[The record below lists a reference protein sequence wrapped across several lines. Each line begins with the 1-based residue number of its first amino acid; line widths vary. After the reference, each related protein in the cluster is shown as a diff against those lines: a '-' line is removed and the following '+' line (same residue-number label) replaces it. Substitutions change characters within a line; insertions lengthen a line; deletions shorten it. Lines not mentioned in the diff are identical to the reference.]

1 MLKINPFIVDTYLK
15 AKDSNFK
22 FSTEDQ
28 LKNLLHQDKIVSADV
43 ISFKK
48 EASNMVVAIV
58 EKITEKRT
66 LHFSVD
72 TNVNVFDSNVND
84 HCKTN

>member
-1 MLKINPFIVDTYLK
+1 MLKINPFVVDTYLK
-15 AKDSNFK
+15 VKDSYFG
-22 FSTEDQ
+22 FSTEEQ
-28 LKNLLHQDKIVSADV
+28 LKNLLHQDKIVSADST
-43 ISFKK
+43 SFKK
-48 EASNMVVAIV
+48 EAINMVVAIV